1 MRSIT
6 GRVLETLQTCLLD
19 PPDLITDEPPAVHV
33 ATQLSQRVGRDRLAF
48 GRAQAFKAFDGRL
61 QLGIEST
68 DAEPAQR
75 RLHAVDD
82 PTLLSHEA
90 LALAVGPLGIF
101 IPDSLDRNHLAV
113 ITFAAQPA
121 EKGAFEQ
128 LGVEAVGLGA
138 PVLTRYGDARC
149 VNDVDLDVAHP
160 EPARQ
165 PEAIT
170 AGLES
175 DSNAFDP
182 VSCLLR
188 FLSPSM
194 QQLQQC
200 TLVDPELLQRLALDA
215 RHDAGDEPALQT
227 HLYDGDQCAVRFER
241 GEGSAQIVQLLHG
254 ALHRFT
260 SASMD
265 AISSPPSHSISPE
278 ASRTPAARARGTV
291 QPRQASEN

>member
-1 MRSIT
+1 SIT
-6 GRVLETLQTCLLD
+6 GRLLKALQASILD
-19 PPDLITDEPPAVHV
+19 LPYLFTQQQPPHHV
-33 ATQLSQRVGRDRLAF
+33 ATQLSQRVERDRLALR
-48 GRAQAFKAFDGRL
+48 RAQTLKTVGGLL
-61 QLGIEST
+61 QLGIEAT

-75 RLHAVDD
+75 RLHSVDD
-82 PTLLSHEA
+82 PILLSNEV

-101 IPDSLDRNHLAV
+101 VLDCRDRNHLAV

-149 VNDVDLDVAHP
+149 VDDVDLDVADP

-182 VSCLLR
+182 VSRLLR

-200 TLVDPELLQRLALDA
+200 ALV
-215 RHDAGDEPALQT
+215 
-227 HLYDGDQCAVRFER
+227 
-241 GEGSAQIVQLLHG
+241 
-254 ALHRFT
+254 
-260 SASMD
+260 
-265 AISSPPSHSISPE
+265 
-278 ASRTPAARARGTV
+278 
-291 QPRQASEN
+291 